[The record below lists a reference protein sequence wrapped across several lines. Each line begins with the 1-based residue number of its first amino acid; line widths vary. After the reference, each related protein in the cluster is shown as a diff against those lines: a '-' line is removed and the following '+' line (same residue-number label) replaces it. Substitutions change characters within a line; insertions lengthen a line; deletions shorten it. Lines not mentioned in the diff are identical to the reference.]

1 MNITQIRN
9 ATLKIC
15 YHDVKL
21 LTDPWLMPKDFM
33 PGFESAINSN
43 IRQPRTELPMPI
55 ESIVD
60 VDAVIITHIHPDHW
74 DEFAER
80 ALDKQTKIF
89 VQNECDRD
97 FIKSKGF
104 VDVEILSA
112 DGTYYRGITFYKT
125 KTQHGKRE
133 VVKPLCEAIG
143 MPYYAMGVILKASD
157 EKTLYIAGDTIW
169 CEEVKWTL
177 STYSPDVIIINCC
190 EATILNGERLI
201 MGLDDLKELIKNSP
215 QLKIIA
221 SHLDTVSHL
230 KLTRADLRYFKEQEQ
245 ADNLLIP
252 DDGET
257 ICIQKAD

>member
-9 ATLKIC
+9 ATLKIH
-15 YHDVKL
+15 YHNIKL

-33 PGFESAINSN
+33 PGFESAINPH

-55 ESIVD
+55 ERIVD
-60 VDAVIITHIHPDHW
+60 ADAVIITHVHPDHW
-74 DEFAER
+74 DEFAEKTI
-80 ALDKQTKIF
+80 DKQAKFF
-89 VQNECDRD
+89 VQNELDRD

-104 VDVEILSA
+104 SDVEILSA
-112 DGTYYRGITFYKT
+112 EGTDYRGITLYKT
-125 KTQHGKRE
+125 HTQHGRCE

-143 MPYYAMGVILKASD
+143 MPYEAMGVVLRAPD

-169 CEEVKWTL
+169 CEEVKEAL
-177 STYSPDVIIINCC
+177 NTYNPDVIIVNCC

-201 MGLDDLKELIKNSP
+201 MGLDDLRELIKNSP

-230 KLTRADLRYFKEQEQ
+230 KLTRTDIMSFREQEH
-245 ADNLLIP
+245 ASNLLVP
-252 DDGET
+252 ADGES
-257 ICIQKAD
+257 ISI